1 MKQLLLAILLIAVS
15 ARCQAEVYSLWPFGQ
30 GKSGSAAFTTP
41 AGTLPTRRF
50 WQEKVRVNSTALV
63 MDIALV
69 DLPYDDAVAVLR
81 KTFPKAITA
90 QNTNTFM
97 LSLIEKD
104 GSQKRIMLLSLA
116 GTNPT
121 LQFSMDLPPHVRNAQ
136 PGDWPKN
143 IPLPSGA
150 ERLFVIHFPER
161 KADFAS
167 CFLPGQTRPQV
178 LSDISSRLQA
188 QGWNAASGE
197 IADPF
202 KATGEVFFKEKPM
215 EILLLGA
222 AAKEQGVMMT
232 VYTRPLER

>member
-1 MKQLLLAILLIAVS
+1 MKHLMLLLLLAAPFC
-15 ARCQAEVYSLWPFGQ
+15 CQAEVYSLWPFGK
-30 GKSGSAAFTTP
+30 GKSGSAAFTAP
-41 AGTLPTRRF
+41 SDTLPTRRF
-50 WQEKVRVNSTALV
+50 WKEKVRVNGTDLV
-63 MDIALV
+63 MDISIV

-81 KTFPKAITA
+81 KTFPGAVTA
-90 QNTNTFM
+90 RNASGFM

-104 GSQKRIMLLSLA
+104 GKQKRVLLLSLA
-116 GTNPT
+116 GANPT
-121 LQFSMDLPPHVRNAQ
+121 LQFSMDLPPRTGTAAQ
-136 PGDWPKN
+136 ADWPKT
-143 IPLPSGA
+143 IPLPAGA

-167 CFLPGQTRPQV
+167 CFMPGQTRPQV
-178 LSDISSRLQA
+178 LADMASRLQA

-202 KATGEVFFKEKPM
+202 RSSGEVFFKEKPM

-222 AAKEQGVMMT
+222 AEKEQGVMMT